1 MDMDEILGSGC
12 LLLLIGATSG
22 MVSTYISFQF
32 CHRWGQNC
40 TWIRAIQIYG
50 VGDYSMTKGYPP
62 YTITSTAL
70 KLVAAISEQLAT
82 LSATGTLT
90 AESLSPQLRRENRI
104 RTIHASLAI
113 ENNTL
118 SLEQVTDIIDGKPV
132 IGPPRDIQEVKG
144 AVTAYENLDAW
155 TPHSLKDL
163 LAAHAMLMHD
173 LVDTAG
179 ELRTSGV
186 GVFQGSKVV
195 HMAPPANLVH
205 GHLENLLQWL
215 KGTDEHPLITS
226 CVFHYEFEFIHPF
239 ADGNGRMGR
248 LWQTLILSKWR
259 PVLAFMPVET
269 IVRNR
274 QAEYYASLG
283 QADAQGEATKFVE
296 FMLQALLDTLTG
308 ISTDQVYV
316 QVSDQVKR
324 LVEILASG
332 KKNATELMQA
342 LGLRHAPTFRKNYL
356 LPALDAGLVE
366 RTQPDSPRSP
376 KQQYR
381 LTGLGRSFRA
391 N

>member
-1 MDMDEILGSGC
+1 
-12 LLLLIGATSG
+12 
-22 MVSTYISFQF
+22 
-32 CHRWGQNC
+32 
-40 TWIRAIQIYG
+40 
-50 VGDYSMTKGYPP
+50 MTKAYPP

-70 KLVAAISEQLAT
+70 KLVASISEQLAT
-82 LSATGTLT
+82 LSATGALT

-132 IGPPRDIQEVKG
+132 IGPPRDIQEV
-144 AVTAYENLDAW
+144 
-155 TPHSLKDL
+155 KDL

-259 PVLAFMPVET
+259 PVMAFMPVET

-274 QAEYYASLG
+274 QAEYYALG
-283 QADAQGEATKFVE
+283 
-296 FMLQALLDTLTG
+296 
-308 ISTDQVYV
+308 
-316 QVSDQVKR
+316 
-324 LVEILASG
+324 
-332 KKNATELMQA
+332 
-342 LGLRHAPTFRKNYL
+342 
-356 LPALDAGLVE
+356 AG
-366 RTQPDSPRSP
+366 
-376 KQQYR
+376 
-381 LTGLGRSFRA
+381 GCAG
-391 N
+391 

>member
-1 MDMDEILGSGC
+1 
-12 LLLLIGATSG
+12 
-22 MVSTYISFQF
+22 
-32 CHRWGQNC
+32 
-40 TWIRAIQIYG
+40 
-50 VGDYSMTKGYPP
+50 MTKAYPP

-82 LSATGTLT
+82 LSATGALT
-90 AESLSPQLRRENRI
+90 SESLSPQLRRENRI

-144 AVTAYENLDAW
+144 AVVAYEKLDAW
-155 TPHSLKDL
+155 TPHRLKDL

-186 GVFQGSKVV
+186 GVFQGSRVV

-215 KGTDEHPLITS
+215 KNTDEHPLITS

-274 QAEYYASLG
+274 QAEYYASLA
-283 QADAQGEATKFVE
+283 QADAQGEATKFIE
-296 FMLQALLDTLTG
+296 FMLQALHDTLIG
-308 ISTDQVYV
+308 ISTDQVGV
-316 QVSDQVKR
+316 QVSDQVNR
-324 LVEILASG
+324 LVKILASG
-332 KKNATELMQA
+332 EKSATEIMQA
-342 LGLRHAPTFRKNYL
+342 LGLRHAPTFRRNYL
-356 LPALDAGLVE
+356 LPALDAGLIE

-381 LTGLGRSFRA
+381 LTGLGRSFKA

>member
-1 MDMDEILGSGC
+1 MVTKLH
-12 LLLLIGATSG
+12 IGIAPSRYT
-22 MVSTYISFQF
+22 
-32 CHRWGQNC
+32 
-40 TWIRAIQIYG
+40 G
-50 VGDYSMTKGYPP
+50 VGDYSVTKAYPP
-62 YTITSTAL
+62 YTITSMAL

-82 LSATGTLT
+82 LSATGAFT

-144 AVTAYENLDAW
+144 AVAAYENMDAW

-179 ELRTSGV
+179 ELRTGGV

-259 PVLAFMPVET
+259 PVLAFMPVES

-283 QADAQGEATKFVE
+283 QADAQGEAAKFVE
-296 FMLQALLDTLTG
+296 FMLQALHDTLIG
-308 ISTDQVYV
+308 ISTDQVDV
-316 QVSDQVKR
+316 HVSDQVKR
-324 LVEILASG
+324 LVEILVHGEKSAM
-332 KKNATELMQA
+332 ELMQA

-381 LTGLGRSFRA
+381 LTGLGR
-391 N
+391 NLKIKD

>member
-1 MDMDEILGSGC
+1 MS
-12 LLLLIGATSG
+12 
-22 MVSTYISFQF
+22 
-32 CHRWGQNC
+32 
-40 TWIRAIQIYG
+40 
-50 VGDYSMTKGYPP
+50 YPP
-62 YTITSTAL
+62 YTISSTAL

-82 LSATGTLT
+82 LSATGALT
-90 AESLSPQLRRENRI
+90 AENLSPQLRRKNRI

-132 IGPPRDIQEVKG
+132 IGPPRDIQEVRG
-144 AVTAYENLDAW
+144 AVAAYEKLDSW
-155 TPHSLKDL
+155 KPHSLKDL

-173 LVDTAG
+173 LVDNPG
-179 ELRTSGV
+179 KLRTGGV

-215 KGTDEHPLITS
+215 KKTDEHPLITS

-259 PVLAFMPVET
+259 PVLAYMPVET

-274 QAEYYASLG
+274 QEEYYASLG
-283 QADAQGEATKFVE
+283 QADVQGEATKFIE
-296 FMLQALLDTLTG
+296 FMLQALHETLAETHA
-308 ISTDQVYV
+308 TTQVAAQV
-316 QVSDQVKR
+316 TTQVSPQVKR
-324 LVEILASG
+324 LLTALAKGEQSAG
-332 KKNATELMQA
+332 ELMQA
-342 LGLRHAPTFRKNYL
+342 LGLKSAKNFRAVSL
-356 LPALDAGLVE
+356 SPALDAELVE

-376 KQQYR
+376 TQRYR
-381 LTGLGRSFRA
+381 LTERGKKTLQGSL
-391 N
+391 